1 MRRNSGFTLLELL
14 VALGLLGILAAALY
28 GTYFSLMG
36 GRERAEAVTEKARE
50 LRTTL
55 DGLRR
60 ELAAAHYRKIEGE
73 DPQNP
78 RFRFVVE
85 DRDFFGKPASNL
97 TFSYIAPPASGVFPV
112 SDQALVE
119 YRPQEKEKTITL
131 MRRERDVYHAGDTAT
146 GYARMEHLQGFLVEC
161 FDGTKWV
168 KSWDARLNVM
178 KPLPTQVR
186 VTLVVQDGGKDVPYS
201 AVVTLREAL
210 Q

>member
-28 GTYFSLMG
+28 GTYFSLMR
-36 GRERAEAVTEKARE
+36 GRERAEAVAERSRE

-60 ELAAAHYRKIEGE
+60 ELAAAHYRAPAQGDEQK
-73 DPQNP
+73 NP

-97 TFSYIAPPASGVFPV
+97 SFTYIAPPSFGTVPV

-119 YRPQEKEKTITL
+119 YRPEAKDKAITL
-131 MRRERDVYHAGDTAT
+131 RRRERDIYHDAETTA
-146 GYARMEHLQGFLVEC
+146 GYARMENLQGFLVEC
-161 FDGTKWV
+161 FDGTKWD
-168 KSWDARLNVM
+168 KTWDARLRGNTM
-178 KPLPTQVR
+178 PRQVR
-186 VTLVVQDGGKDVPYS
+186 VTLTVQEGGRDVPYS
-201 AVVTLREAL
+201 AVVKLQEA
-210 Q
+210 QQ